1 MEAIWQ
7 ALKARPYILIVGGAL
22 IALATGLAAAFLL
35 TRQHAADPAT
45 PPPASQAGLIV
56 ETKADV
62 DHNLDPMS
70 HLRCFVGGKFVGEA
84 TLAEC
89 AKKNGVATGALDVG
103 VDPGGNLTA
112 AQGAGIELTPLPPK
126 DVVAAEPT
134 VASAGE
140 GSDKKTA
147 RAGPE
152 TCWKYS
158 GGEWRKTP
166 TDVSLDAC
174 VQTLFNGRCVHAG
187 DAAYGRWAAMTLRL
201 VAGRVESSTDNRTFS
216 PLTEQS
222 PNCTVAPV
230 P

>member
-7 ALKARPYILIVGGAL
+7 ALKARPYILILVGGFVAL
-22 IALATGLAAAFLL
+22 LTGLVVAMVLSKS
-35 TRQHAADPAT
+35 HASDASIA
-45 PPPASQAGLIV
+45 PPASQAGLIV
-56 ETKADV
+56 ETKTETDRG
-62 DHNLDPMS
+62 LDPMS
-70 HLRCFVGGKFVGEA
+70 HLRCFVGGRFVGEA

-103 VDPGGNLTA
+103 IDPGGNLAA
-112 AQGAGIELTPLPPK
+112 AQGAGVDLTPLPPK
-126 DVVAAEPT
+126 DLVATEATKPTLAE
-134 VASAGE
+134 GDE
-140 GSDKKTA
+140 KKPA
-147 RAGPE
+147 RDNLE
-152 TCWKYS
+152 NCWKYA

-174 VQTLFNGRCVHAG
+174 VQTLFNGRCVHGG
-187 DAAYGRWAAMTLRL
+187 DAAYGRWASTTLRL

-222 PNCTVAPV
+222 PNCTVSPV

>member
-7 ALKARPYILIVGGAL
+7 ALKARPYILIGIGAV
-22 IALATGLAAAFLL
+22 IALAAGLAAALL
-35 TRQHAADPAT
+35 LSREHAADAVA

-56 ETKADV
+56 ETKADI
-62 DHNLDPMS
+62 DHTLDPMA
-70 HLRCFVGGKFVGEA
+70 HLRCFVGGRFVGEA

-89 AKKNGVATGALDVG
+89 ARKNGVATGALDVG
-103 VDPGGNLTA
+103 VDPGGNLAA
-112 AQGAGIELTPLPPK
+112 AQGAGVSLTPLPPK
-126 DVVAAEPT
+126 EVVTAQPVEPMT
-134 VASAGE
+134 GE
-140 GSDKKTA
+140 GADRKPS
-147 RAGPE
+147 RSGPE
-152 TCWKYS
+152 SCWRYAA
-158 GGEWRKTP
+158 GEWRKTP

-187 DAAYGRWAAMTLRL
+187 DASYGRWASMTLRL

-222 PNCTVAPV
+222 PNCVVAPV

>member
-7 ALKARPYILIVGGAL
+7 ALRARPYILMAIGAL
-22 IALATGLAAAFLL
+22 VALLAGLAVALFLS
-35 TRQHAADPAT
+35 REHAADAALA
-45 PPPASQAGLIV
+45 PPASQAGLIV
-56 ETKADV
+56 ETKGEV
-62 DHNLDPMS
+62 DRSLDPMA
-70 HLRCFVGGKFVGEA
+70 HLRCFVGGRFVGEA

-89 AKKNGVATGALDVG
+89 ARKNGVATGALDVG
-103 VDPGGNLTA
+103 VDPGGNLAA
-112 AQGAGIELTPLPPK
+112 AQGAGMGLTPLPPK
-126 DVVAAEPT
+126 EVVTAEPSE
-134 VASAGE
+134 VPAGE
-140 GSDKKTA
+140 GTDRKAS

-152 TCWKYS
+152 SCWKYAA
-158 GGEWRKTP
+158 GEWRKTP

-187 DAAYGRWAAMTLRL
+187 DAAYGRWASTTLRL

-222 PNCTVAPV
+222 QNCAVAPV